1 MHEIATKLKAELKRA
16 EADRAE
22 RIRKVDI
29 QGEAQNQRN
38 FQSNLVIRTLRTS
51 YPGICTAICTVCE
64 LFIKRL
70 ENEKL
75 KEENEVI
82 KSQIENLKILQNDY
96 NDKLDQAAENI
107 EIAKLNLGPS
117 REEFI
122 ALEGEV
128 KRIRNS
134 YHMGHPMICALTGG
148 ISQQ

>member
-1 MHEIATKLKAELKRA
+1 MQNEFEKLIFRSKLKTSLPNPGNVHRA
-16 EADRAE
+16 LTVSIADM
-22 RIRKVDI
+22 K
-29 QGEAQNQRN
+29 
-38 FQSNLVIRTLRTS
+38 
-51 YPGICTAICTVCE
+51 E
-64 LFIKRL
+64 LFLKRL

-82 KSQIENLKILQNDY
+82 KGQIENLKVLQNDY

-117 REEFI
+117 REEFV

-134 YHMGHPMICALTGG
+134 YTCFIGVQHLDSNLDSPGLPYA
-148 ISQQ
+148 SPRSA

>member
-1 MHEIATKLKAELKRA
+1 MYS
-16 EADRAE
+16 
-22 RIRKVDI
+22 
-29 QGEAQNQRN
+29 Q
-38 FQSNLVIRTLRTS
+38 
-51 YPGICTAICTVCE
+51 E

-82 KSQIENLKILQNDY
+82 KSQIENLKVLQNDY

-134 YHMGHPMICALTGG
+134 YHMGHMAHFI
-148 ISQQ
+148 

>member
-1 MHEIATKLKAELKRA
+1 M
-16 EADRAE
+16 
-22 RIRKVDI
+22 
-29 QGEAQNQRN
+29 
-38 FQSNLVIRTLRTS
+38 
-51 YPGICTAICTVCE
+51 TAS
-64 LFIKRL
+64 LWAFPKRL

-75 KEENEVI
+75 KEENDVI
-82 KSQIENLKILQNDY
+82 KGQIENLKALQNDY

-134 YHMGHPMICALTGG
+134 YEYLTSWSCERYSEPYSFPSRRVTYTE
-148 ISQQ
+148 IKLIKNVKLMQN

>member
-29 QGEAQNQRN
+29 QVEAQNESAEPWQCPP
-38 FQSNLVIRTLRTS
+38 SPDVSI
-51 YPGICTAICTVCE
+51 ADMKE
-64 LFIKRL
+64 LFLKRL

-82 KSQIENLKILQNDY
+82 KGQIENLKVLQNDY

-134 YHMGHPMICALTGG
+134 YHTGHHMICAPTGE
-148 ISQQ
+148 IAQQ

>member
-1 MHEIATKLKAELKRA
+1 MLSKTPH
-16 EADRAE
+16 
-22 RIRKVDI
+22 
-29 QGEAQNQRN
+29 
-38 FQSNLVIRTLRTS
+38 SS

-82 KSQIENLKILQNDY
+82 KSQIENLKVLQNDY

-134 YHMGHPMICALTGG
+134 YHTGHHMICAPTGG
-148 ISQQ
+148 IAQQ

>member
-1 MHEIATKLKAELKRA
+1 M
-16 EADRAE
+16 
-22 RIRKVDI
+22 
-29 QGEAQNQRN
+29 
-38 FQSNLVIRTLRTS
+38 
-51 YPGICTAICTVCE
+51 TAS
-64 LFIKRL
+64 LWAFPKRL

-75 KEENEVI
+75 KEENDVI
-82 KSQIENLKILQNDY
+82 KGQIENLKALQNDY

-134 YHMGHPMICALTGG
+134 YEYLT
-148 ISQQ
+148 SWSYERYSEPYSLFRLHE